1 MNYRVSKEGGLNLI
15 EIDCYSCNHSSSLS
29 DENCRK
35 EIIEIIRKEGKV
47 DRIKL
52 NHYFVKIIEGEALE
66 NILEISKFK
75 DEISSL
81 KLNDCEDC
89 FFNREIKAIA
99 ELSDK
104 DQIKSFLNLSNLIYK
119 FKKPFILRKEECESC
134 RRENL
139 RRIENIIKKF
149 EKLRHISY
157 ENIRIYLKPT
167 FFDTLIEYAPPND
180 AIFIKSYEI
189 KRERG
194 SIKVS
199 LYELKR
205 RAEKLYFIIPPEYN
219 INLEELKILIKA
231 KEKLAKHRPT
241 DTSFMDPERAREY
254 FYRFGKEKIKEIA
267 KNINYKISNE
277 RIYFL
282 ADIFAKHTSGFGIL
296 EDLMADKK
304 IQDIYI
310 NAPVSYNPLHII
322 LEGEEYVTNIYFS
335 ENDIEAL
342 SSRLRSIS
350 GRGFSEANPVMDVG
364 LPGYGSRITAISPPI
379 TPKGIAFAIRR
390 HAAELWTLP
399 KFISCKMLS
408 PVAAGLLSFFVDG
421 QATILIAGSRG
432 AGKTSLLSS
441 LMLEIPQRYRILTIE
456 DTPELPVDKLQ
467 RLGYKIQSLV
477 TKSAVSSEGIDEKT
491 AIKTALRLGESV
503 IILGE
508 VRGEEAKILFE
519 AMRIG
524 AAGNLVMG
532 TIHGSTS
539 RDVFDRIVYDIGVPP
554 VSFKATDVVVI
565 ASPIRV
571 GGGIERM
578 RRVTQ
583 ISEVGKNWEE
593 EDVNKIFSDIMQYNY
608 SKDVLEATDMFYM
621 GQSEIIAR
629 IARKW
634 GISIEDAIENI
645 KMRARMKEKI
655 VEIGGID
662 AKFVRDANNFYWS
675 SLEKTKNFYEVEEKW
690 NEWLKK
696 NAI

>member
-1 MNYRVSKEGGLNLI
+1 MEI
-15 EIDCYSCNHSSSLS
+15 ECYSCNHSSSIS

-35 EIIEIIRKEGKV
+35 ELLEIIAKEGKI

-52 NHYFVKIIEGEALE
+52 NHYFVKIIEGEGLTNLVE
-66 NILEISKFK
+66 LSKFK
-75 DEISSL
+75 EEISSFR
-81 KLNDCEDC
+81 LNCNEC
-89 FFNREIKAIA
+89 FLSKEINKAI
-99 ELSDK
+99 EISESDP
-104 DQIKSFLNLSNLIYK
+104 IKSFHILSGIINK
-119 FKKPFILRKEECESC
+119 FKKPFILLKEDCSYC
-134 RRENL
+134 KNENL
-139 RRIENIIKKF
+139 KRIFNLIKNFK
-149 EKLRHISY
+149 KLKNTSY
-157 ENIRIYLKPT
+157 EEIRVYVRPV
-167 FFDTLIEYAPPND
+167 FFDTSIEYKPPND

-189 KRERG
+189 RKERG

-219 INLEELKILIKA
+219 LSLEELKILIKA
-231 KEKLAKHRPT
+231 KEKLAKHRPE
-241 DTSFMDPERAREY
+241 DVSFMDPERAREY
-254 FYRFGKEKIKEIA
+254 FYRFGKEKIKEISE
-267 KNINYKISNE
+267 NMNYKIESE
-277 RIYFL
+277 RMDFL
-282 ADIFAKHTSGFGIL
+282 ADVFAKYTSGFGVL
-296 EDLMADKK
+296 EDLLSDRK

-342 SSRLRSIS
+342 SSRLRSLS
-350 GRGFSEANPVMDVG
+350 GRGFSEAIPVMDAS
-364 LPGYGSRITAISPPI
+364 LPFYGSRITAISPPL

-390 HAAELWTLP
+390 HASELWTLP
-399 KFISCKMLS
+399 KFISCRMLS
-408 PVAAGLLSFFVDG
+408 PLAAGLLSFLVDG

-456 DTPELPVDKLQ
+456 DTPELPVDELQ
-467 RLGYKIQSLV
+467 RLGYKIQSLI
-477 TKSAVSSEGIDEKT
+477 TRSAAGGDGIDEKT

-524 AAGNLVMG
+524 SAGNLVMG

-539 RDVFDRIVYDIGVPP
+539 RDVFDRIVYDIGVPAT
-554 VSFKATDVVVI
+554 SFKATDIVVI

-571 GGGIERM
+571 GGGIERI

-583 ISEVGKNWEE
+583 ISEVSKLWDKEF
-593 EDVNKIFSDIMQYNY
+593 DKIFNDIMVY
-608 SKDVLEATDMFYM
+608 DATRDTLEATDIFHM
-621 GQSEIIAR
+621 GQSEIIGK
-629 IARKW
+629 IAKKW
-634 GISIEDAIENI
+634 GIRVEDAIENI

-655 VEIGGID
+655 VEIGRND
-662 AKFVRDANNFYWS
+662 ARFVRDANNFYWS
-675 SLEKTKNFYEVEEKW
+675 LLEKNKNFYEIEEEW
-690 NEWLKK
+690 NEWIK

>member
-1 MNYRVSKEGGLNLI
+1 MVYRIIKEGGANVV
-15 EIDCYSCNHSSSLS
+15 EVDCHSCKYSSSLS

-35 EIIEIIRKEGKV
+35 ELLEIIGKEGKI

-52 NHYFVKIIEGEALE
+52 NHYFVKIIEGESLSM
-66 NILEISKFK
+66 LFEISKFIEK
-75 DEISSL
+75 ISSM
-81 KLNDCEDC
+81 KLNYCSDCIFSKEINSAIEKSKEDP
-89 FFNREIKAIA
+89 
-99 ELSDK
+99 L
-104 DQIKSFLNLSNLIYK
+104 KSFLNLLNFFYK
-119 FKKPFILRKEECESC
+119 LKKPFILKKEECAKC
-134 RRENL
+134 RDENFEKL
-139 RRIENIIKKF
+139 SNIIKNF
-149 EKLRHISY
+149 EKIKHFSY
-157 ENIRIYLKPT
+157 DGIRAYIRPI
-167 FFDTLIEYAPPND
+167 FFDTSIEFTPPND

-189 KRERG
+189 KKERS

-205 RAEKLYFIIPPEYN
+205 KAEKLYFIIPPEYN
-219 INLEELKILIKA
+219 ISLEELKILIKA
-231 KEKLAKHRPT
+231 KEKLSKHRPS
-241 DTSFMDPERAREY
+241 DISFMDPERAREY
-254 FYRFGKEKIKEIA
+254 FYRFGKEKIMEIA
-267 KNINYKISNE
+267 ESIKYKIDSR
-277 RIYFL
+277 RIDFL
-282 ADIFAKHTSGFGIL
+282 AETFAKYTSGFGIL
-296 EDLMADKK
+296 EDLLADKT

-310 NAPVSYNPLHII
+310 NAPVSYNPLHIVAN
-322 LEGEEYVTNIYFS
+322 GEEYVTNIYFS
-335 ENDIEAL
+335 ENDIEAF
-342 SSRLRSIS
+342 SSRLRSLS
-350 GRGFSEANPVMDVG
+350 GRGFSEAAPVMDVG
-364 LPGYGSRITAISPPI
+364 LPEYGSRITAISPPI

-390 HAAELWTLP
+390 HASELWTLP

-408 PVAAGLLSFFVDG
+408 SLAAGLLSFLVDG

-456 DTPELPVDKLQ
+456 DTPELPVDELQ
-467 RLGYKIQSLV
+467 RLGYKIQSLL
-477 TKSAVSSEGIDEKT
+477 TKSAVGSDGIDEKT

-554 VSFKATDVVVI
+554 VSFKATDIVVI
-565 ASPIRV
+565 ASPIRA

-578 RRVTQ
+578 RRVIQ
-583 ISEVGKNWEE
+583 VSEVSKLWEK
-593 EDVNKIFSDIMQYNY
+593 EDVDKIFSDIMRYDY
-608 SKDVLEATDMFYM
+608 SKDVLEATDLFYM
-621 GQSEIIAR
+621 GQSEIIGR

-634 GISIEDAIENI
+634 GMSMEDAIENI

-655 VEIGGID
+655 VEIGRTD
-662 AKFVRDANNFYWS
+662 ARFIRDANNFYWS
-675 SLEKTKNFYEVEEKW
+675 LLEENKNFYEIEEKW
-690 NEWLKK
+690 NEWIK

>member
-1 MNYRVSKEGGLNLI
+1 MSYRIVKEGGASVI
-15 EIDCYSCNHSSSLS
+15 EIDCYSCKYSSSLI

-35 EIIEIIRKEGKV
+35 EILEIIEKEGKI
-47 DRIKL
+47 DRIRL
-52 NHYFVKIIEGEALE
+52 SHYFVKIIEGEALE
-66 NILEISKFK
+66 NLIEISKFME
-75 DEISSL
+75 EISSI
-81 KLNDCEDC
+81 KLNCEDC
-89 FFNREIKAIA
+89 ILNKEIKSAID
-99 ELSDK
+99 LSKK
-104 DQIKSFLNLSNLIYK
+104 DQIKSFYKFLDIAFK
-119 FKKPFILRKEECESC
+119 FKKPFVLRKEECNYC
-134 RRENL
+134 RNENL
-139 RRIENIIKKF
+139 KRISDIIKNF
-149 EKLRHISY
+149 EKIKHISY
-157 ENIRIYLKPT
+157 EDIRIYVRPI
-167 FFDTLIEYAPPND
+167 FFDTSIEYNPPND
-180 AIFIKSYEI
+180 AVFIKSYEI
-189 KRERG
+189 KKERS

-219 INLEELKILIKA
+219 LSLEELKILIKA

-241 DTSFMDPERAREY
+241 DISFIDTERAREY
-254 FYRFGKEKIKEIA
+254 FYRFGKEKIMEIA
-267 KNINYKISNE
+267 ENIKYKISSE
-277 RIYFL
+277 RIDFL
-282 ADIFAKHTSGFGIL
+282 ADVFAKYTSGFGIL
-296 EDLMADKK
+296 EDLLADKK

-310 NAPVSYNPLHII
+310 NAPVTYNPLHII
-322 LEGEEYVTNIYFS
+322 LDGEEYVTNIYFS

-342 SSRLRSIS
+342 SSRLRSLS
-350 GRGFSEANPVMDVG
+350 GRGFSEAIPVMDVG
-364 LPGYGSRITAISPPI
+364 LPQYGSRITAISPPL

-390 HAAELWTLP
+390 HASELWTLP

-408 PVAAGLLSFFVDG
+408 PLAAGLLSFFVDG

-456 DTPELPVDKLQ
+456 DTPELPVDELQ

-477 TKSAVSSEGIDEKT
+477 TKSAISSEGIDEKT

-539 RDVFDRIVYDIGVPP
+539 RDVFDRIVYDIGVAP
-554 VSFKATDVVVI
+554 VSFKATDIVVI
-565 ASPIRV
+565 ASPIRAR
-571 GGGIERM
+571 GGIERI
-578 RRVTQ
+578 RRVIQ
-583 ISEVGKNWEE
+583 ISEVSKIWEK
-593 EDVNKIFSDIMQYNY
+593 EDVDKIFSDIMRYDY
-608 SKDVLEATDMFYM
+608 SKDILEATDLFYM
-621 GQSEIIAR
+621 GQSEIIGK

-634 GISIEDAIENI
+634 GISMEEAIENI

-655 VEIGGID
+655 VEIGRTD

-675 SLEKTKNFYEVEEKW
+675 ILEETKDFREIEEKW
-690 NEWLKK
+690 NEWLNKYV
-696 NAI
+696 

>member
-1 MNYRVSKEGGLNLI
+1 MNYRIIKEGGLNLI
-15 EIDCYSCNHSSSLS
+15 EIDCYSCNYSSSLL
-29 DENCRK
+29 DENCRR
-35 EIIEIIRKEGKV
+35 ELIEIIGREGKI

-66 NILEISKFK
+66 NLFEISKFK
-75 DEISSL
+75 EELSSL
-81 KLNDCEDC
+81 RANDCNDC
-89 FFNREIKAIA
+89 IFSKEIKGIL
-99 ELSDK
+99 ELADK
-104 DQIKSFLNLSNLIYK
+104 DQIKSFFSLSNLFYK
-119 FKKPFILRKEECESC
+119 LKKPFIFRKEECEEC
-134 RRENL
+134 RSENL
-139 RRIENIIKKF
+139 RKMENIIRKF

-157 ENIRIYLKPT
+157 EDIRIYLRPI
-167 FFDTLIEYAPPND
+167 FFDTSIEYTPPND

-231 KEKLAKHRPT
+231 KEKLAKHRPP
-241 DTSFMDPERAREY
+241 DTSFMDPERTREY
-254 FYRFGKEKIKEIA
+254 FYRFGKEKIIEIA
-267 KNINYKISNE
+267 KNINYKISSE
-277 RIYFL
+277 KIDFL
-282 ADIFAKHTSGFGIL
+282 ADIFAKYTSGFGIL
-296 EDLMADKK
+296 EDLLADKK

-310 NAPVSYNPLHII
+310 NAPVSYNPLHIV

-342 SSRLRSIS
+342 SSRLRSLS
-350 GRGFSEANPVMDVG
+350 GRGFSEAIPVMDVG
-364 LPGYGSRITAISPPI
+364 LPEYDSRITAISPPI

-390 HAAELWTLP
+390 HSSELWTLP

-408 PVAAGLLSFFVDG
+408 PLAAGMLSFFIDG

-456 DTPELPVDKLQ
+456 DTPELPVDELQ

-477 TKSAVSSEGIDEKT
+477 TKSAVSNEGIDEKT

-571 GGGIERM
+571 GGGIERL
-578 RRVTQ
+578 RRVIQ
-583 ISEVGKNWEE
+583 ISEVSKKWER
-593 EDVNKIFSDIMQYNY
+593 EDVDKIFYDIMQYDY
-608 SKDVLEATDMFYM
+608 SKDMLEATDIFYM
-621 GQSEIIAR
+621 GQSEIIGK

-634 GISIEDAIENI
+634 GIRMEDAIENI

-655 VEIGGID
+655 AEIGKTD

-675 SLEKTKNFYEVEEKW
+675 SLEETKNFYEIEEKW

-696 NAI
+696 HAI